1 MNGKKI
7 NMKIILK
14 RKSDMWRIY
23 KLKNKTP
30 THLLLLNK

>member
-1 MNGKKI
+1 MNGK
-7 NMKIILK
+7 NYYK

-23 KLKNKTP
+23 KFKNKKKTP